1 MYTEPA
7 RFLRP
12 LLDEET
18 GRSLNTMLL
27 AKCPSD
33 NRYISIEDIVDTLD
47 DLVSS
52 RKALSTRR
60 KEFFGKYNVP
70 TSWGQKA
77 TRLTGSWQDLA
88 VMRPPA
94 N

>member
-7 RFLRP
+7 RFLRL

-33 NRYISIEDIVDTLD
+33 NRYISIEDIVDMLD

-52 RKALSTRR
+52 RKALSTRLR
-60 KEFFGKYNVP
+60 SSSGNIMYL
-70 TSWGQKA
+70 TSWGRKA
-77 TRLTGSWQDLA
+77 TRSTGL
-88 VMRPPA
+88 
-94 N
+94 